1 MPSILT
7 GYNLSDST
15 KDYNFQL
22 NEIIFSHKNKRKLIS
37 KEQNLFKII
46 NDNNYKIG
54 LFVFIIDIVIFF
66 LKN

>member
-22 NEIIFSHKNKRKLIS
+22 NFFSHKNKSQSVS
-37 KEQNLFKII
+37 KIFKII

-54 LFVFIIDIVIFF
+54 LFVFIIDIVIF